1 MNQQTFMQQLEAAL
15 SRLPAAE
22 RQEILADYAEYFG
35 DALADGRSEEEVA
48 ASLGDPQRLAREF
61 QAKAKLQAWESRRS
75 VGNLLGVIGALA
87 GLGVL
92 NFVLA
97 IPFMFYLWFL
107 TIGFVVS
114 GFLFVGGV
122 VLSGLWISNSL
133 FDWPVIQPLL
143 HQEQA
148 SAWVAK
154 VPMGDLPQI
163 DIRGEK
169 GEKVVIHSD
178 PATGTTRIE
187 ASGADGSVRLERH
200 VDGTVSR
207 LELSDDDGRVHL
219 QGFDGLSDRGAV
231 LGVGLGLLLAG
242 GVGLTI
248 AWLLA
253 RLTWRVLARFGRY
266 QLALLSGE
274 RGGLGGA

>member
-15 SRLPAAE
+15 AGLPAAE
-22 RQEILADYAEYFG
+22 RGEILADYAEYFG

-48 ASLGDPQRLAREF
+48 ASLGDPQRLAREL

-75 VGNLLGVIGALA
+75 VGNLFGVIGALA

-97 IPFMFYLWFL
+97 IPFMIYLWFL
-107 TIGFVVS
+107 TIGCVVS
-114 GFLFVGGV
+114 GVLLFAGV
-122 VLSGLWISNSL
+122 VLTGLWVSNSL

-148 SAWVAK
+148 AAWVAR
-154 VPMGDLPQI
+154 VPVGDLPQI
-163 DIRGEK
+163 DIRGAK
-169 GEKVVIHSD
+169 GEQVVIHRD
-178 PATGTTRIE
+178 PQTGTTRIE
-187 ASGADGSVRLERH
+187 ASGVDGSVRLERH

-207 LELSDDDGRVHL
+207 LELSDDEGAVNL
-219 QGFDGLSDRGAV
+219 QGFDGLPDRGAV
-231 LGVGLGLLLAG
+231 LSIGLGLLLAG
-242 GVGLTI
+242 GIGLTI
-248 AWLLA
+248 GWLLV

-274 RGGLGGA
+274 RGGPGRG